1 VHHISTSDLKIALRY
16 IRNMSEPNPGRV
28 FTHSAQVAIITIV
41 KNNEFGLETTL
52 KSILRQSY
60 ENWELFI
67 VVGESSDS
75 TLDVAERFADSETRA
90 NVVIQEDSGIY
101 EAMNLGSKKAAE
113 NSKYLI
119 YMNAGDQF
127 RDSLSLNN
135 LVQAIEKKKVG
146 VIIGGYQIKNG
157 KTYSQNTGKLSQIRF
172 TFTRRGG
179 CHQSMIYSAKIL
191 KTLNYYNVDFRIA
204 SDHDLTLRAI
214 KMSKGYRIPDV
225 VSIVEGNGISDN
237 NLPELHKEKQEIR
250 GEHFGRRSIITLIGI
265 LWKNVYIV
273 KKLLDGKIQKS

>member
-1 VHHISTSDLKIALRY
+1 
-16 IRNMSEPNPGRV
+16 MSQTIPSEVCDCSP
-28 FTHSAQVAIITIV
+28 QVAIITIV
-41 KNNEFGLETTL
+41 KNNELGLKATL
-52 KSILRQSY
+52 NSILRQSF
-60 ENWELFI
+60 ENWVSFI

-75 TLDVAERFADSETRA
+75 TLGVAERFADSETRA
-90 NVVIQEDSGIY
+90 SVVIQEDTGIY
-101 EAMNLGSKKAAE
+101 EAMNLGSKKAGE

-127 RDSLSLNN
+127 RDSHALDN

-146 VIIGGYQIKNG
+146 VVIGGYQIKNG
-157 KTYSQNTGKLSQIRF
+157 ETYSQNSGKLSQFRF

-214 KMSKGYRIPDV
+214 KLSKGYRIPET

-237 NLPELHKEKQEIR
+237 NLLKLHQEKQEIR
-250 GEHFGRRSIITLIGI
+250 EKHFGRRSMITLLGV
-265 LWKNVYIV
+265 LWKNVYIA
-273 KKLLDGKIQKS
+273 KKLLGSKLQKL